1 MAKKIVFLGFIIL
14 IILGVIFAKSIRR
27 GFQKDNL
34 NVEKSK
40 ENSQPV
46 IEDKVILEKM
56 SSINEEEDKQEADK
70 SDETI
75 KEEILVDE
83 KNTPLLY

>member
-14 IILGVIFAKSIRR
+14 VILGVIFAKSIRR
-27 GFQKDNL
+27 GFQKNNL

-70 SDETI
+70 LNETN
-75 KEEILVDE
+75 KKEILVDE
-83 KNTPLLY
+83 KDTPLLY